1 MSAEQATREVV
12 AARLREAWDTLRRVP
27 AAGGPR
33 LRQSWPDVVLD
44 AAEAYGY
51 ARPCVR
57 LSPASPKAID
67 RMHQVFG
74 WFRALADAPHLAKA
88 VWLTCGAGMGPKRAG
103 DILGVHRDT
112 VRTRR
117 DEALDRIAD
126 AVNTGTVSML
136 PMMAASLHF
145 CRD

>member
-1 MSAEQATREVV
+1 MIQFDDKMTRETV

-27 AAGGPR
+27 VAAGPR
-33 LRQSWPDVVLD
+33 LRQSWPDVVQD

-51 ARPCVR
+51 TQVAAR
-57 LSPASPKAID
+57 LAPASPRAID
-67 RMHQVFG
+67 RMYETFG
-74 WFRALADAPHLAKA
+74 WFRVLAGTPHLAKA

-117 DEALDRIAD
+117 DDALDRMAE
-126 AVNTGTVSML
+126 ALNSGTV
-136 PMMAASLHF
+136 
-145 CRD
+145 